1 MRQRGRPAPRRD
13 RVPIGLILAWVAVR
27 RLALATIDSL
37 TRWVALTRYQGYGD
51 LPADKK
57 WIPNRIRLIA
67 LGREACRIVGCWTW
81 QALPDGYPSPVKT
94 KNLNQQ

>member
-1 MRQRGRPAPRRD
+1 
-13 RVPIGLILAWVAVR
+13 LILAWVAVR